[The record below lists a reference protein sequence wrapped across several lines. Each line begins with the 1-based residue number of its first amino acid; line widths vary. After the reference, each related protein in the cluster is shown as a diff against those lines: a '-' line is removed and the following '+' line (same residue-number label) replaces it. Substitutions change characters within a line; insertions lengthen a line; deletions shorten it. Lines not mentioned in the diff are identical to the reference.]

1 MNKSN
6 LGRLG
11 GVIATLS
18 LLFLPLASCG
28 DAQLSGIDIF
38 NAENSEGHKVLLA
51 IAIAAGLL
59 AIFVVQR
66 WAQITA
72 GAAGIAVI
80 AVEYFNSLNDPERT
94 VQLREG
100 AYLALLGFVLVLVAG
115 AMPESAVSKPRAKRK

>member
-1 MNKSN
+1 
-6 LGRLG
+6 
-11 GVIATLS
+11 
-18 LLFLPLASCG
+18 
-28 DAQLSGIDIF
+28 
-38 NAENSEGHKVLLA
+38 
-51 IAIAAGLL
+51 L

-100 AYLALLGFVLVLVAG
+100 AFLALLGFVLVLVAG
-115 AMPESAVSKPRAKRK
+115 VLPDSALPKPKAKRK